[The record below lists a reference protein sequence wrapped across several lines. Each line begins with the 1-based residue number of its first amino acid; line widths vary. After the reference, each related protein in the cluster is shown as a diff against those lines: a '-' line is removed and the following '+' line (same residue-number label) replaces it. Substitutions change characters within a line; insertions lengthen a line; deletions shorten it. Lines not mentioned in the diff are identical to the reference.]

1 MHLTSDVAA
10 TTWIEVMRADQLR
23 ARVRTGGGKSV
34 GHILRGSDA
43 MGALGMVALEF
54 AEAGS
59 DGVRWSPPGLELV
72 TVMLHGALSYTDSG
86 GGRALIGPEDVAAL
100 ATGAGVHREE
110 HVHRDGMRA
119 LLIWMFAPAAA
130 ARSAF
135 TMRTVPRQRRLGALV
150 PVACNEDLGVQVIQ
164 LASHLTISTGVLSV
178 GTLAT
183 LQARRGRGYLMS
195 TLGRV
200 AVGGVIAEP
209 GDRVILRG
217 TSPVRLHAIEST
229 EVVLVDA

>member
-1 MHLTSDVAA
+1 MQLASDAAA
-10 TTWIEVMRADQLR
+10 TTWIEVTRADRLR
-23 ARVRTGGGKSV
+23 ARSRTGGGKSV
-34 GHILRGSDA
+34 AHLLHRSDD
-43 MGALGMVALEF
+43 MGALGMVAIED

-59 DGVRWSPPGLELV
+59 EGVRWSPPGLELV
-72 TVMLHGALSYTDSG
+72 TVMLHGALSHADSG

-100 ATGAGVHREE
+100 TTGPGVHREE
-110 HVHRDGMRA
+110 HVHGDGMRA
-119 LLIWMFAPAAA
+119 LLIWLFAPAPA

-135 TMRTVPRQRRLGALV
+135 TMRTVPRDRRLGALA
-150 PVACNEDLGVQVIQ
+150 PVACREDLGVQVIQ
-164 LASHLTISTGVLSV
+164 LASAITVSTGVLSV
-178 GTLAT
+178 GTLASV
-183 LQARRGRGYLMS
+183 QARRGRGYLTS